1 MDPLPYNITL
11 SSQTATISY
20 FPSRE
25 GPIETGWNTTYPS
38 GGKEVGPGTL
48 LEGIGVA
55 YHRTTHAGATL
66 EFEWVG
72 TAVYLY
78 GKANAGSYSLSVD
91 GKSVES
97 PSDDVPLGAL
107 LGFKANLEYG
117 SHTVKLM
124 VLGEAEVVFQ
134 NAEVTIGIGYIGN
147 TLQNRTMFATD
158 EKPSLRPNP
167 FFQFGGSKTSKSW
180 IMEPA
185 PQTVYHVNGSTSQ
198 IARQMMT
205 CEFDNTL
212 SFNFSQAS
220 AFILWGAVNYDHSS
234 KRAMITW
241 DGGQKDTRLN
251 DISDYLDFQ
260 QIIYWEG
267 GLDRDKNYTVQISN
281 EVDTHRRID
290 LTADTRW
297 PAFGFS
303 RLELIDGGPAPN
315 RSTNAGEPSPTGQYT
330 SSPRPETLTAGT
342 LTAGVLAGIV
352 VGSVVVSL
360 LLGVAGFLLW
370 KWHYSRR
377 QNKESRYGLIFT
389 PFPQHLQASEGTGTR
404 SSSSRLNINAPPT
417 IRETDAGSVQSTLPP
432 EYQSD
437 YSIPRA
443 ADYQP
448 QARDLAGRG
457 PDYRRKT

>member
-11 SSQTATISY
+11 SSQTATIFY

-25 GPIETGWNTTYPS
+25 GPIETGWNTTYSS

-55 YHRTTHAGATL
+55 YHRTTHPGATL

-78 GKANAGSYSLSVD
+78 GKANAGSYNLSVD
-91 GKSVES
+91 GKSIES

-124 VLGEAEVVFQ
+124 VLGGAEVVFQ
-134 NAEVTIGIGYIGN
+134 NAEVTIGIGYIG
-147 TLQNRTMFATD
+147 
-158 EKPSLRPNP
+158 
-167 FFQFGGSKTSKSW
+167 
-180 IMEPA
+180 
-185 PQTVYHVNGSTSQ
+185 
-198 IARQMMT
+198 
-205 CEFDNTL
+205 
-212 SFNFSQAS
+212 QAS

-267 GLDRDKNYTVQISN
+267 GLDRDKNYTVQIFN
-281 EVDTHRRID
+281 EVDAHRRID

-303 RLELIDGGPAPN
+303 RLELIDGCVVAMIAIGP
-315 RSTNAGEPSPTGQYT
+315 
-330 SSPRPETLTAGT
+330 
-342 LTAGVLAGIV
+342 
-352 VGSVVVSL
+352 
-360 LLGVAGFLLW
+360 
-370 KWHYSRR
+370 
-377 QNKESRYGLIFT
+377 
-389 PFPQHLQASEGTGTR
+389 
-404 SSSSRLNINAPPT
+404 
-417 IRETDAGSVQSTLPP
+417 
-432 EYQSD
+432 
-437 YSIPRA
+437 
-443 ADYQP
+443 
-448 QARDLAGRG
+448 
-457 PDYRRKT
+457 